1 VWVSG
6 FCSKIILKNADR
18 NYDKMIEI
26 GERYFYNKKRKV
38 LAKNHKFR
46 IVEVIDQSEPFETR
60 GVRSKNSCLKFF
72 LNDINDPPEAILQ
85 NQIEAKPNLLDPKA
99 ADREVK
105 NFKWKAVEV
114 FHMRNIPELLDN
126 LKGAE
131 MEISEGTII
140 ENKNLFLLEK
150 LPCKISGISVENP
163 GDPPGP
169 KKGKKSSNPYS
180 QFSKDDFQKP
190 KGPPSGLANPNG
202 NRGMAS
208 VSNNNGSNG
217 NGQSNNI
224 SGKNNNTMMEEKPG
238 IGPSGDQ
245 QFEFLTAP
253 GLDMDFEVDSDLE
266 RELDNID

>member
-1 VWVSG
+1 
-6 FCSKIILKNADR
+6 
-18 NYDKMIEI
+18 MIEI
-26 GERYFYNKKRKV
+26 GERYVYNKKRKV
-38 LAKNHKFR
+38 LAKKHKFR

-72 LNDINDPPEAILQ
+72 LNDINDSPEATEQ
-85 NQIEAKPNLLDPKA
+85 DKEEAKPNLLDPKA

-114 FHMRNIPELLDN
+114 FQMRNIPELLDN
-126 LKGAE
+126 LIGSE

-150 LPCKISGISVENP
+150 LPCKISGMSVENP

-169 KKGKKSSNPYS
+169 KKGKKNSNPYS
-180 QFSKDDFQKP
+180 QFSNDDFQKP
-190 KGPPSGLANPNG
+190 KGPPSGLANANG

-208 VSNNNGSNG
+208 VSNNNGN
-217 NGQSNNI
+217 NQSNNI
-224 SGKNNNTMMEEKPG
+224 SGKNNNTMIEEKPG
-238 IGPSGDQ
+238 GGPSGQ
-245 QFEFLTAP
+245 QFEFFVAP
-253 GLDMDFEVDSDLE
+253 NLDMDFEVDSDLE